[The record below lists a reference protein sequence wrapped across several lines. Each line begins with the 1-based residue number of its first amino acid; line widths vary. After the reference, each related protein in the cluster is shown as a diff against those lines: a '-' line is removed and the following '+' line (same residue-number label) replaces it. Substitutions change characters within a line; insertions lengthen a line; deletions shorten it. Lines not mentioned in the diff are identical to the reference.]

1 MWELR
6 NKLTLGRYR
15 QRRFHLVATAFVMA
29 IFMVVTTLSQPA
41 LAADATRNGTT
52 ITYNSTSYEQLQS
65 SDRLPAGLPSGTSGY
80 QYVDSAAKK
89 TYFILTTGDPAKAT
103 QAQYV
108 YYDGLP
114 SSNFSNPSPP
124 QTISIANA
132 APDSLAETGSDR
144 ATACDG
150 SITDGMGWILCP
162 VVNFMA
168 SAMDHLYEIL
178 SSFLVVR
185 PVQTD
190 TTSSLYRMWA
200 IVRDIANICF
210 VIGFLAIVYS
220 QVTSLG
226 ISNYNIKRML
236 PRLVLAAIFV
246 NTSYWISSLAVDIS
260 NLLGYS
266 IHDLFAG
273 VFQSLNTTAQYKD
286 MQALSWS
293 SVAGA
298 ILSGGSATVGLGLW
312 AHFIVLGTG
321 LKASLV
327 LLIPIL
333 VGVLIA
339 VLVALLVMATR
350 QALITVLVIIS
361 PLAFVAFLLPNTE
374 KYFDK
379 WKDLFITMLLMF
391 PIFSVIFG
399 GAQLAGLAIIQN
411 ANSLNLII
419 LGMAVMVAPVV
430 VTPMLVKFSGSL
442 IGRIAGMVNNP
453 KKGIM
458 DRTRNWAQGRAQ
470 EEKAKILAGR
480 GRNSWANRRT
490 QAIDR
495 KRRGREGWKK
505 AYEGMADNH
514 FAASAQGRAIE
525 AQTRTNAID
534 KQRIDNSFDRSRDGR
549 QLRYQSQMLDV
560 EKQQIENEFG
570 RSRYGHRVDHAR
582 RVAEMGKK
590 TVEAQHETNWNN
602 AVRTNPG
609 LLQQELE
616 LKQSSVKAELSKGKL
631 EKMHTEI
638 AADGE
643 QSEHILNLRGVD
655 ASTRSG
661 LLSIARDIKTDTLTT
676 SLTATA
682 KASNERQL
690 SENVTAALK
699 DNTLTIDGKT
709 VVQYAAGVRGEKGE
723 RAVIAKA
730 KSEVSTALIDD
741 IKNIQNT
748 MDYSLA
754 TNNKKLREAFENTQ
768 VFSEKV
774 AYAKAMAKNGG
785 PGVAELRKLLTD
797 IGDFSNPNG
806 TLVSQEEMFD
816 FKELLAMEGN
826 IMGAGKDIEF
836 FLTNSTVNDAN
847 GNAVIG
853 TDGKPIYRTF
863 QNLAEDVKTWTNLS
877 ATAFASQNA
886 ATQFHSLEYLYNT
899 NRSAY
904 MQVVNSIRSNPTA
917 LGSLKQ
923 GVYEK
928 FSIYS
933 DAQRDGDPTLP
944 QPGSIAQ
951 RDAAGNLVVISN
963 P

>member
-52 ITYNSTSYEQLQS
+52 VTYNSTSYEQLQS

-590 TVEAQHETNWNN
+590 TVEAQHETNWNR
-602 AVRTNPG
+602 AVMSDQR
-609 LLQQELE
+609 LKLQDLQLQQSQTASEEAKARVDKMHSEVTAVGDNETELE
-616 LKQSSVKAELSKGKL
+616 HV
-631 EKMHTEI
+631 
-638 AADGE
+638 
-643 QSEHILNLRGVD
+643 LNLRTAD
-655 ASTRSG
+655 AATRSG
-661 LLSIARDIKTDTLTT
+661 MLRVARDIKLDSDTTQYTNL
-676 SLTATA
+676 A
-682 KASNERQL
+682 KSMAERKVKETIAGDL
-690 SENVTAALK
+690 SKSSKGEIAIE
-699 DNTLTIDGKT
+699 IDGKAIH
-709 VVQYAAGVRGEKGE
+709 QYAAGVMGQKGE
-723 RAVIAKA
+723 RAILAKA
-730 KSEVSTALIDD
+730 KSESSSVMVDS
-741 IKNIQNT
+741 IKNIKNT
-748 MDYSLA
+748 LDYLES
-754 TNNKKLREAFENTQ
+754 TNVDDLLDQFRTKDLSVEER
-768 VFSEKV
+768 V
-774 AYAKAMAKNGG
+774 AYAMVMTERGG
-785 PGVAELRKLLTD
+785 PGNVALRKAID
-797 IGDFSNPNG
+797 HMDQNYAPEDGDVQG
-806 TLVSQEEMFD
+806 
-816 FKELLAMEGN
+816 FKELLGELSSAMKS
-826 IMGAGKDIEF
+826 GKDIEF
-836 FLTNSTVNDAN
+836 WLTNSRDKSTKQLRSLRDLANDKGTWNALQVDAFVNQNMISQLKALRTYARDYPDLYAQLVADIKADTQSYAKLKP
-847 GNAVIG
+847 AVKEAMKYGPADVDDSGRLYWSDEALKDRIKPE
-853 TDGKPIYRTF
+853 DGVFTF
-863 QNLAEDVKTWTNLS
+863 D
-877 ATAFASQNA
+877 
-886 ATQFHSLEYLYNT
+886 
-899 NRSAY
+899 
-904 MQVVNSIRSNPTA
+904 
-917 LGSLKQ
+917 
-923 GVYEK
+923 
-928 FSIYS
+928 
-933 DAQRDGDPTLP
+933 DPW
-944 QPGSIAQ
+944 
-951 RDAAGNLVVISN
+951 
-963 P
+963 